1 MSAISLNKS
10 NQAWAAV
17 ALVTVAA
24 ATTPI
29 FIRFAQHEGVP
40 SLSIVAIRLI
50 LGTLILTPF
59 AWQRHSQALKRMS
72 YQDWL
77 WAMAAGTFH
86 AIGLFCLF
94 FALEN
99 TSILVNSVLRRTSP
113 LWTII
118 LEIAV
123 LHAAF
128 SRRVWWG
135 ILVTLVGGSFVALGG
150 AGAIDAGSR
159 PALGIGLSLLNA
171 VALSCYLI
179 IGRKL
184 RNKLPFLAYT
194 WTLFAAAAVVTAV
207 FTLITH
213 TPLLGYTW
221 HGYLW
226 VLVITIIAQ
235 LTGHLPMNFAVRHFP
250 ATYLSVLMQFSVAAS
265 AVMAFFYFGEI
276 PSWLQGMGSLI
287 IVLGVVMVTWQNK
300 KSPA

>member
-1 MSAISLNKS
+1 MG
-10 NQAWAAV
+10 
-17 ALVTVAA
+17 LVTVAA

-29 FIRFAQHEGVP
+29 FIRFAQDTGVP
-40 SLSIVAIRLI
+40 SLSIVAMRLI
-50 LGTLILTPF
+50 LGTIILTPF
-59 AWQRHSQALKRMS
+59 AWQRHPQALRRMS
-72 YQDWL
+72 RQDWM

-118 LEIAV
+118 LEIVV

-135 ILVTLVGGSFVALGG
+135 IVVTLVGSGFVAFGG
-150 AGAIDAGSR
+150 VSAIDAGSH
-159 PALGIGLSLLNA
+159 PMLGVGLSLLNA

-184 RNKLPFLAYT
+184 RDKLPFLAYT
-194 WTLFAAAAVVTAV
+194 WALFAAAAVVTAV

-213 TPLLGYTW
+213 TTLLGYTW
-221 HGYLW
+221 TGYLW
-226 VLVITIIAQ
+226 VLVITIVAQ
-235 LTGHLPMNFAVRHFP
+235 LTGHLPINFAVRHFP
-250 ATYLSVLMQFSVAAS
+250 ATHLSVLMQVSVAAS
-265 AVMAFFYFGEI
+265 AVMAFFIFNEV
-276 PSWLQGMGSLI
+276 PTWLQMLGSLI
-287 IVLGVVMVTWQNK
+287 IILGVTLVTRQSK
-300 KSPA
+300 